1 MINIFKKKPKECKHK
16 YKDFPWYIEYNSYEE
31 RYETRY
37 TVKIKEPYVCLLCSN
52 RIDKTL
58 CSQSGLT
65 KREAEKCI
73 DEFLDMHKDRIQ
85 DAAIVEDMVND
96 CQLVDKSFLESYEYS
111 QKVTEDIM
119 KSMHERPSDNPRS
132 VSEAENKSGSSNSE
146 LLNLISDM
154 KETFSKSADTA
165 PDPRRL
171 LELHNAQR
179 EKCTSSAEITLREPS
194 TYLM

>member
-1 MINIFKKKPKECKHK
+1 MINIFNKKPKECKHK
-16 YKDFPWYIEYNSYEE
+16 YKDFPWYIEYTPYTDM
-31 RYETRY
+31 YGTKY
-37 TVKIKEPYVCLLCSN
+37 TVKIKEPYVCLLCGN

-58 CSQSGLT
+58 CSQLNLT

-73 DEFLDMHKDRIQ
+73 DEFMDIHKDRIQ

-96 CQLVDKSFLESYEYS
+96 CQLVDKSFLESYDYS
-111 QKVTEDIM
+111 QKITEDIM
-119 KSMHERPSDNPRS
+119 KSMHEDNAKENGSGSDN
-132 VSEAENKSGSSNSE
+132 KK
-146 LLNLISDM
+146 LLNLISDI
-154 KETFSKSADTA
+154 KETLSKSADTA

-179 EKCTSSAEITLREPS
+179 EKCTSNAGITLHEPS

>member
-16 YKDFPWYIEYNSYEE
+16 YKDFPWYIEYNKYTDM
-31 RYETRY
+31 YETKY
-37 TVKIKEPYVCLLCSN
+37 AVKIKEPYVCLLCGN

-58 CSQSGLT
+58 CSQLGLT
-65 KREAEKCI
+65 KKEAEKCI
-73 DEFLDMHKDRIQ
+73 DELLDMHKDRIQ

-96 CQLVDKSFLESYEYS
+96 CQLVDKSFLKSYEYS

-119 KSMHERPSDNPRS
+119 ESMHERSSDNPCGA
-132 VSEAENKSGSSNSE
+132 SESNNE
-146 LLNLISDM
+146 LLNLISDV
-154 KETFSKSADTA
+154 KETLSKSVDTA

-179 EKCTSSAEITLREPS
+179 EKCTSNAGITIHEPS
-194 TYLM
+194 TCLM